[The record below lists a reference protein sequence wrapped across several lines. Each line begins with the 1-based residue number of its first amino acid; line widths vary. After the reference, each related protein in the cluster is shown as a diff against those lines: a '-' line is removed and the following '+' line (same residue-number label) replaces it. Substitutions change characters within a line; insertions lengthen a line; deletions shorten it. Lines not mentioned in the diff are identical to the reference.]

1 MLEWDPWDMASNF
14 CFHVWAEKSVFI
26 GENYAI
32 LLHVMITD
40 DDIEMDDDS
49 DEEPDPNND
58 GFIDI

>member
-1 MLEWDPWDMASNF
+1 MPRFISALPHIAMSAPVSKYFKQDPTNQDKEEEWL
-14 CFHVWAEKSVFI
+14 V
-26 GENYAI
+26 
-32 LLHVMITD
+32 LD